1 MPAGLAYF
9 DTSVLVKW
17 YVREPGSPRARVLLR
32 RYRVLPSAI
41 APLEAISALSR
52 RRATGDL
59 GQEDLA
65 ALIARIQEDRAH
77 WELIEVGAQIL
88 RRAEELVQGT
98 HLRTLDAVHVAS
110 LMAFHVMTRTRIPL
124 VTGDVRQRDAAS
136 ALGLQ
141 VIWVP

>member
-9 DTSVLVKW
+9 DTSVLVKR
-17 YVREPGSPRARVLLR
+17 YVRESGSPRARVLLR
-32 RYRVLPSAI
+32 RYRVLSSAI

-88 RRAEELVQGT
+88 RRAEELIQGT
-98 HLRTLDAVHVAS
+98 SLRTLDAVHVAS
-110 LMAFHVMTRTRIPL
+110 VMAFRAMSRIRIPF
-124 VTGDVRQRDAAS
+124 VTGDLRQKDAAG

-141 VIWVP
+141 VVWVP